1 MSRNNHLGKVRRG
14 QVLGYGPG
22 AVIDFRA
29 GTKGGGPVSV
39 IAASLDRWEQTA
51 KIAGGLNDP
60 HVLRE
65 ARLEKVLNKGHF
77 RLPPVDDAGRD
88 AAFPNRWLNGYRFP
102 AWLQCPSCKS
112 LKLAGR
118 WAKEMG
124 DPSRWCARCST
135 EERRVFAVP
144 SRFVTA
150 CENGHID
157 EFPWVRWLAMRGG
170 QPLACLSDSAA
181 EAGDEGFKQCRL
193 HLESVGGTGIEGL
206 RVSCSAEGCGASA
219 SMAGAFSS
227 KGLEGHKCSG
237 RRPWL
242 TEDREPCT
250 APPRTLQR
258 GASNLYFPVTYSTL
272 SIPPWTDAI
281 QQELNA
287 YWGALRELSP
297 DIRETMIASLA
308 ATNAS
313 MHNMS
318 ADEYAAVIRE
328 RLKLDEETTLDTL
341 RFEEFIRLER
351 DAEGADFQVRQEDV
365 PEEAQP
371 FVARIGRVE
380 RLREVRALTGFKRI
394 YQNASVDE
402 PGRGRF
408 GDLSLAPLP
417 WLPAIEVRGEGI
429 FVSLRLE
436 AIDAWLADPE
446 IHERARLVEEAR
458 AAEYERIHEEES
470 VGDPITPTFLLVH
483 SLAHAVIKRL
493 SFECGYDVASLR
505 ERIYVGDNPRMAG
518 FLIYT
523 STSDADG
530 TLGGLERQ
538 GRADRFV
545 PVLASAVRDAFWCSS
560 DPLCR
565 TGVSSLSESMNL
577 AACHSCLLLPETCC
591 EEGNRYLDRS
601 MLVGDGIGGMKGF
614 FDSFIETDG

>member
-29 GTKGGGPVSV
+29 GAKGGGPVSV

-51 KIAGGLNDP
+51 KINGGLSDP

-65 ARLEKVLNKGHF
+65 ARLEKVLGKGHF

-88 AAFPNRWLNGYRFP
+88 AAFPNRWLNGFRFP
-102 AWLQCPSCKS
+102 AWLQCPNCKA

-118 WAKEMG
+118 WAKELG

-135 EERRVFAVP
+135 EDRRVFAVP

-157 EFPWVRWLAMRGG
+157 EFPWVRWLAMRSGKTL
-170 QPLACLSDSAA
+170 PCLSEA
-181 EAGDEGFKQCRL
+181 AGDEEDGGFNRCRL
-193 HLESVGGTGIEGL
+193 RLESVGGSGIEGL
-206 RVSCSAEGCGASA
+206 RVSCSADDCDASA
-219 SMAGAFSS
+219 SMAGAFSA
-227 KGLEGHKCSG
+227 KGLDGHRCSG

-242 TEDREPCT
+242 TQDRETC
-250 APPRTLQR
+250 AAMPRTLQR

-281 QQELNA
+281 QRELNA
-287 YWGALRELSP
+287 FWGALRGLDGET
-297 DIRETMIASLA
+297 REQMIAGLA

-313 MHNMS
+313 IHNMTS
-318 ADEYAAVIRE
+318 DEYATVIRE
-328 RLKLDEETTLDTL
+328 RLKLDEETSLDTL
-341 RFEEFIRLER
+341 RFEEFIRLEAE
-351 DAEGADFQVRQEDV
+351 AEGADFQVKQEPV
-365 PEEAQP
+365 PEDA
-371 FVARIGRVE
+371 ALLIAKIGRVE

-394 YQNASVDE
+394 YQNASVEE
-402 PGRGRF
+402 PGRGGF
-408 GDLSLAPLP
+408 GALSLEPLP

-436 AIDAWLADPE
+436 ALDAWLEDPA
-446 IHERARLVEEAR
+446 IAERAAR
-458 AAEYERIHEEES
+458 VQAAHAAEYARMHDDEGEAR
-470 VGDPITPTFLLVH
+470 PITPAFLLVH

-538 GRADRFV
+538 GRSDRFV
-545 PVLASAVRDAFWCSS
+545 AVLAAAIRDCFWCSS

-591 EEGNRYLDRS
+591 ENGNRFLDRT
-601 MLVGDGIGGMKGF
+601 MLISDGAGARGF
-614 FDSFIETDG
+614 FNEFAELEG

>member
-29 GTKGGGPVSV
+29 GAKGGGPVSV

-51 KIAGGLNDP
+51 KVAGGLNDP
-60 HVLRE
+60 HILRE
-65 ARLEKVLNKGHF
+65 ARLEKVLGKGHF

-88 AAFPNRWLNGYRFP
+88 AAFPNRWLNGFRFP
-102 AWLQCPSCKS
+102 AWLQCPNCKA

-118 WAKEMG
+118 WAKEIG

-135 EERRVFAVP
+135 EDRRVFAVP

-157 EFPWVRWLAMRGG
+157 EFPWVRWLGMRSG
-170 QPLACLSDSAA
+170 QALPCLSDA
-181 EAGDEGFKQCRL
+181 EGDDADEGFNRCRL
-193 HLESVGGTGIEGL
+193 RLESVGGTGIEGL
-206 RVSCSAEGCGASA
+206 RVSCSADGCGASA
-219 SMAGAFSS
+219 SMAGAFSA
-227 KGLEGHKCSG
+227 KGLEGHLCSG

-242 TEDREPCT
+242 SQDRESCT
-250 APPRTLQR
+250 ALPRTLQR

-287 YWGALRELSP
+287 FWGALRTLEG
-297 DIRETMIASLA
+297 DMRETMILSLS

-313 MHNMS
+313 IHNMS
-318 ADEYAAVIRE
+318 SGEYASVIRE

-341 RFEEFIRLER
+341 RFEEFIRLEH
-351 DAEGADFQVRQEDV
+351 DAEGADFQVRQEAV
-365 PEEAQP
+365 PEAAAP

-394 YQNASVDE
+394 YQNASVEE

-408 GDLSLAPLP
+408 GDLSLQPLT

-429 FVSLRLE
+429 FVSLKL
-436 AIDAWLADPE
+436 DALDRWLADPAVQ
-446 IHERARLVEEAR
+446 ERAQRVQAAH
-458 AAEYERIHEEES
+458 AAEFARVHDGEGEIK
-470 VGDPITPTFLLVH
+470 PITPTFLLVH

-505 ERIYVGDNPRMAG
+505 ERIYVGENPRMAG

-538 GRADRFV
+538 GRSDRFV
-545 PVLASAVRDAFWCSS
+545 PVIAAAIRDCFWCSS

-591 EEGNRYLDRS
+591 EEGNRFLDRS
-601 MLVGDGIGGMKGF
+601 LLISDGPSGAPGF
-614 FDSFIETDG
+614 FDAFVAAKC